1 MASPYNSTDQ
11 MNSRSTSN
19 SSAGTQISKTAQ
31 VGAVSDANETSEHFD
46 VNQAGDWDSAT
57 QGTEQKTTDS
67 KSSTRSAQ
75 PTKSTRQ
82 ASNQSTRTPSTRTSN
97 SQAEAK
103 QTSSETRTMESGSGV
118 DVLKGSLSNAFD
130 QIVKEIEPQINE
142 FASNFANQAV
152 AKGGDL
158 GRVALQRVQ
167 RQSWGRIALAGAL
180 FAGAVAVLG
189 YQAAEIAKDSADD
202 LH

>member
-1 MASPYNSTDQ
+1 
-11 MNSRSTSN
+11 
-19 SSAGTQISKTAQ
+19 
-31 VGAVSDANETSEHFD
+31 
-46 VNQAGDWDSAT
+46 
-57 QGTEQKTTDS
+57 
-67 KSSTRSAQ
+67 
-75 PTKSTRQ
+75 
-82 ASNQSTRTPSTRTSN
+82 
-97 SQAEAK
+97 
-103 QTSSETRTMESGSGV
+103 MESGSGV

-130 QIVKEIEPQINE
+130 QIVKEIEPQISE